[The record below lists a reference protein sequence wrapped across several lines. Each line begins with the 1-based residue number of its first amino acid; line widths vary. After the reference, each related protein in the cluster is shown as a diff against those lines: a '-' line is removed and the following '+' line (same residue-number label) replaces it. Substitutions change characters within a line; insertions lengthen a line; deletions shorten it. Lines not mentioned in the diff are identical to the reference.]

1 MVYMGRRSDRKRE
14 RRYHAAIPALAGA
27 ALLAGST
34 LADGHLPSRW
44 RLLTLGTT
52 ALWMTY
58 TVFWAMPSEYLKGP
72 AAAGGIALINTI
84 GLSGGFWGPAII
96 GWAKTATGSLHPGV
110 LIMAAMPL
118 AAALILLAQ
127 RLPSRH

>member
-44 RLLTLGTT
+44 RC
-52 ALWMTY
+52 
-58 TVFWAMPSEYLKGP
+58 
-72 AAAGGIALINTI
+72 
-84 GLSGGFWGPAII
+84 
-96 GWAKTATGSLHPGV
+96 
-110 LIMAAMPL
+110 
-118 AAALILLAQ
+118 
-127 RLPSRH
+127 